1 MSLPLVL
8 VVVLGLFLVAGC
20 APAATPAS
28 PTAKPGVTPAGP
40 AAGEVDVAIQG
51 FAFSPKELK
60 VAPGTTVRWTNKD
73 SAAHTTTSQK
83 AGFDSGSLSQGQNYS
98 HKFAQAGTYEYA
110 CSFHPNMTATVVV
123 Q

>member
-1 MSLPLVL
+1 MLRLVL
-8 VVVLGLFLVAGC
+8 VAVLGLFLVAGC

-28 PTAKPGVTPAGP
+28 PTANPGATPPGP

-60 VAPGTTVRWTNKD
+60 VAPGATVRWTNKD
-73 SAAHTTTSQK
+73 SAAHTATAK
-83 AGFDSGSLSQGQNYS
+83 NPAFDSGSLSQGQNYS
-98 HKFAQAGTYEYA
+98 YKFAQAGTYEYA
-110 CSFHPNMTATVVV
+110 CTFHANMTATVIV